1 MMTSVSAP
9 AKTPSLLDRQRAE
22 SAQPLCTT
30 QRALLTLFLTA
41 AALLFTASSL
51 SAPAPA
57 HRIRSADLAR
67 SIIRRRARE
76 ASASAGGEALSSSS
90 SSSLPRMAA
99 ADLLSLRP
107 LTSAALAVD
116 GASAQPAA
124 FPPPPPPAAR
134 APAPAS
140 VADPTCHARL
150 HTAYVDNKLAQAAA
164 SWRSRGLIQGQVG
177 PRASASLGQSAAWAA
192 LVRPYRAWFPH
203 RRYDPYPY
211 PNPNLF
217 RVGTPTIWAN
227 GRPCGASA
235 SRASTWPT
243 PPNAAPPARRT
254 CPCLTLT
261 LTRTR
266 TRTRTRIRTRT
277 RTLTNTNPS
286 ANPGPIRK
294 PGACSRVRQA

>member
-1 MMTSVSAP
+1 MTSVSAP

-76 ASASAGGEALSSSS
+76 ASASAGGEALSSS

-192 LVRPYRAWFPH
+192 LVRPYRAWLPH
-203 RRYDPYPY
+203 RR
-211 PNPNLF
+211 
-217 RVGTPTIWAN
+217 
-227 GRPCGASA
+227 
-235 SRASTWPT
+235 
-243 PPNAAPPARRT
+243 
-254 CPCLTLT
+254 
-261 LTRTR
+261 
-266 TRTRTRIRTRT
+266 
-277 RTLTNTNPS
+277 
-286 ANPGPIRK
+286 
-294 PGACSRVRQA
+294 

>member
-1 MMTSVSAP
+1 MSSVSAP

-41 AALLFTASSL
+41 AALLFAASSL

-67 SIIRRRARE
+67 SIIRRHARE
-76 ASASAGGEALSSSS
+76 AAASADGEDLSSSS
-90 SSSLPRMAA
+90 SSSLPRTAA

-107 LTSAALAVD
+107 LTSTALTVD

-150 HTAYVDNKLAQAAA
+150 YTD
-164 SWRSRGLIQGQVG
+164 
-177 PRASASLGQSAAWAA
+177 
-192 LVRPYRAWFPH
+192 
-203 RRYDPYPY
+203 
-211 PNPNLF
+211 
-217 RVGTPTIWAN
+217 
-227 GRPCGASA
+227 
-235 SRASTWPT
+235 
-243 PPNAAPPARRT
+243 
-254 CPCLTLT
+254 
-261 LTRTR
+261 
-266 TRTRTRIRTRT
+266 
-277 RTLTNTNPS
+277 
-286 ANPGPIRK
+286 
-294 PGACSRVRQA
+294 

>member
-1 MMTSVSAP
+1 MSSVSAP

-150 HTAYVDNKLAQAAA
+150 YTDYVDNKLARAAA
-164 SWRSRGLIQGQVG
+164 SWRSRGLIQGQLG
-177 PRASASLGQSAAWAA
+177 PRAAPSFGQPRPISRLGRAGPAISG
-192 LVRPYRAWFPH
+192 LVP
-203 RRYDPYPY
+203 
-211 PNPNLF
+211 
-217 RVGTPTIWAN
+217 TPTI
-227 GRPCGASA
+227 
-235 SRASTWPT
+235 
-243 PPNAAPPARRT
+243 
-254 CPCLTLT
+254 
-261 LTRTR
+261 
-266 TRTRTRIRTRT
+266 
-277 RTLTNTNPS
+277 
-286 ANPGPIRK
+286 
-294 PGACSRVRQA
+294 

>member
-1 MMTSVSAP
+1 MSSVSAP

-41 AALLFTASSL
+41 AALLFAASSL

-67 SIIRRRARE
+67 SIIRRHARE
-76 ASASAGGEALSSSS
+76 AAASADGEDLSSSSS
-90 SSSLPRMAA
+90 SSSLPRTAA

-107 LTSAALAVD
+107 LTSTALTVD

-150 HTAYVDNKLAQAAA
+150 HTDYMGERAPV
-164 SWRSRGLIQGQVG
+164 WGLG
-177 PRASASLGQSAAWAA
+177 
-192 LVRPYRAWFPH
+192 
-203 RRYDPYPY
+203 
-211 PNPNLF
+211 
-217 RVGTPTIWAN
+217 
-227 GRPCGASA
+227 
-235 SRASTWPT
+235 
-243 PPNAAPPARRT
+243 
-254 CPCLTLT
+254 
-261 LTRTR
+261 
-266 TRTRTRIRTRT
+266 
-277 RTLTNTNPS
+277 
-286 ANPGPIRK
+286 K
-294 PGACSRVRQA
+294 PGFHLADAAECCAACQAHAAVSNPD